1 MTGLSTRQA
10 IVKRTFDIAG
20 ALVCLLLSGWLILL
34 AWVAATID
42 TRKNGIFT
50 QTRVGRYGRPFKV
63 MKIRTMREVG
73 GIDTTVTTA
82 RDPRVTRLGHYLR
95 LTRIDELPQ
104 LINILLGR
112 MSFVGPRPDVP
123 GFADKLEGEDRLVLS
138 VRPGM
143 TGPATLR
150 FRDEAALLE
159 NCADPERYN
168 HDVIF
173 PEKVRLNLEYIRNYS
188 FGKDLTLLWSTILPK

>member
-1 MTGLSTRQA
+1 M
-10 IVKRTFDIAG
+10 IKRTFDIAG